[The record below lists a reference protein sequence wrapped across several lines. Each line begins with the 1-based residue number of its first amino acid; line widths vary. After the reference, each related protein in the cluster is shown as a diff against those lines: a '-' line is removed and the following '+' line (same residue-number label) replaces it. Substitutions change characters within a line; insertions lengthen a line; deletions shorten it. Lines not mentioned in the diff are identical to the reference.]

1 MDSINLDAPST
12 STIVLSSLFTGV
24 PLARHETVAGVLRRW
39 ARDYLSQSHPD
50 LGRKG
55 AICPFTLPSIK
66 QDLFSVAYSD
76 GDNLSR
82 EDIATALTDVIR
94 EFQSS
99 APSDPNDEALKTV
112 LLIFP
117 ELEDH
122 SLIDGIQL
130 EFKNLFIKCDLMVG
144 QFYPGCGEG
153 GLWNP
158 HFRPLDAPYAMIAI
172 RHMTSSDYPFLTGD
186 EEWASAYLTK
196 FAPDIPARVRSDLAK
211 RIVTNGKAA

>member
-1 MDSINLDAPST
+1 MYSLDLQSPST

-24 PLARHETVAGVLRRW
+24 PSAQHEKVAGVLRRW
-39 ARDYLSQSHPD
+39 ASGYLSKSHPD

-55 AICPFTLPSIK
+55 AVCPFTSPSIK
-66 QDLFSVAYSD
+66 KDLFSVAYLD
-76 GDNLSR
+76 GDDLSR
-82 EDIATALTDVIR
+82 EDIAASLTEVIS

-99 APSDPNDEALKTV
+99 PPSDPNDEALKTA
-112 LLIFP
+112 LLVFP

-122 SLIDGIQL
+122 SLIDEIQM
-130 EFKNLFIKCDLMVG
+130 EFKNLFIKYDLMVG

-172 RHMTSSDYPFLTGD
+172 RRMTSSDYPFLTGD

-196 FAPDIPARVRSDLAK
+196 FAPDIPARLRSDLAK